1 MKRISLLVL
10 AGAITFGMLA
20 CNGSSTENHENH
32 AAGESQNAAA
42 TAKSPTDSLF
52 DAVVALHDEAMPKM
66 SKLMGYQKLAQTKID
81 SLGKLKDKASIQLKT
96 EYTALLEN
104 LKSAEKGM
112 NDWMDTFTP
121 EPEFST
127 KDSLKM
133 YYEAE
138 KVKAQKMRDN
148 IFTTLDSALVK
159 LGAL

>member
-20 CNGSSTENHENH
+20 CNGSSSENHENH

-127 KDSLKM
+127 KDSLKI

-138 KVKAQKMRDN
+138 KVKAQKMRDD
-148 IFTTLDSALVK
+148 IFSTLDSALAK